1 MNVSFVV
8 VVGASAS
15 ALEDR
20 RVCGGFLIRVTSIYY
35 IEFIHM
41 FEDDVT

>member
-1 MNVSFVV
+1 VV

-15 ALEDR
+15 ALGDR
-20 RVCGGFLIRVTSIYY
+20 RVRVEVALIRVTSMHYVKLTR
-35 IEFIHM
+35 M